1 MVHVRGSADDG
12 VGLRLEV
19 TECSLVLGFPSFYAG
34 SVLVLGRDDVCVRWE
49 GDPSFDEVM
58 VGFIEEVG
66 SV

>member
-1 MVHVRGSADDG
+1 MFGSNG
-12 VGLRLEV
+12 VLSCPLV
-19 TECSLVLGFPSFYAG
+19 PILLCLVCSCV
-34 SVLVLGRDDVCVRWE
+34 GRDDVCVRWE